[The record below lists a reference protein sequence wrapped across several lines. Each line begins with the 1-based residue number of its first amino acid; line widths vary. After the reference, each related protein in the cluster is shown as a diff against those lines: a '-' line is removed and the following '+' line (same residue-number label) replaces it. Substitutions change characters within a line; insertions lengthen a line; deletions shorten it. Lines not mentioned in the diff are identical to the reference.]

1 MERILREYDE
11 IKRDSTYLNARARM
25 QYLHQKLSHI
35 KTLILAFNQSP
46 YRVKHTAGGR
56 GLATGTG
63 SANCGNSSSSS
74 IKFNALGSGGSSHVR
89 SKHGSVPAQQS
100 NRSKMITSS

>member
-35 KTLILAFNQSP
+35 KTLILAYNQSP
-46 YRVKHTAGGR
+46 YRKHTASSR
-56 GLATGTG
+56 GSTASTG
-63 SANCGNSSSSS
+63 SANCGNSSS
-74 IKFNALGSGGSSHVR
+74 IKFAALGSGASSRVRAKHV
-89 SKHGSVPAQQS
+89 PPQQS

>member
-11 IKRDSTYLNARARM
+11 IKRDSTYLNARNRM

-35 KTLILAFNQSP
+35 KTLILNYNQSP
-46 YRVKHTAGGR
+46 YRKHAAAGR
-56 GLATGTG
+56 SSVTGTPT
-63 SANCGNSSSSS
+63 SNCGNSSS
-74 IKFNALGSGGSSHVR
+74 IKFNALASGSRARGKHHSSA
-89 SKHGSVPAQQS
+89 PPQQS

>member
-1 MERILREYDE
+1 MERILREYEE

-35 KTLILAFNQSP
+35 KTLILAYNQSP
-46 YRVKHTAGGR
+46 YRVKHTSGGR
-56 GLATGTG
+56 GSVPGTG
-63 SANCGNSSSSS
+63 SANCGNSSS
-74 IKFNALGSGGSSHVR
+74 IKFNALSSSGSSRVR